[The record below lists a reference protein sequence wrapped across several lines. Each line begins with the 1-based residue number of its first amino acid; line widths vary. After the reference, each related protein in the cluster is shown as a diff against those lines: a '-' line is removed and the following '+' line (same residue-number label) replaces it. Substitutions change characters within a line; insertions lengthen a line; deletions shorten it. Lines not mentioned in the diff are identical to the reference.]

1 VRQYNSS
8 IHRISNNSIQFIDYF
23 GLAGFGRFIKSK
35 VEARNGINPKTG
47 QPIKI
52 AAYMQPRFKA
62 GTKLKEA
69 CNKTKNPK
77 SSKTNFKSHREVKIS
92 FMYDWLLTSI
102 YPLKKH
108 LKTCF

>member
-1 VRQYNSS
+1 
-8 IHRISNNSIQFIDYF
+8 
-23 GLAGFGRFIKSK
+23 LAGFGRFIKSK

-108 LKTCF
+108 LKTCFCYI